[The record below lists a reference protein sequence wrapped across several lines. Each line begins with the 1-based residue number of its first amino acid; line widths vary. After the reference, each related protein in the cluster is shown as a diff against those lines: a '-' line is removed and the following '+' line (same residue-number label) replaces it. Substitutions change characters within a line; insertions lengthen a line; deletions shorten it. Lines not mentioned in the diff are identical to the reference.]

1 MLDHKISSEASLV
14 AQMVKHLPAVRET
27 WVRSPGWDGPLE
39 EGMAP
44 HSDVFNHYSG
54 GSDGKASACSAGD
67 LGSIPGL
74 GRSSGEGN
82 SNPLQ
87 YFCLE
92 NPMNR
97 GAWWAAVHRVKKE
110 LGMT

>member
-1 MLDHKISSEASLV
+1 MPLGHLYVYDFFGNMSIGLLPIFLLDCLYLFLLLNCMISLYIWG
-14 AQMVKHLPAVRET
+14 LPQCLSGKESAWT
-27 WVRSPGWDGPLE
+27 AGE
-39 EGMAP
+39 ER
-44 HSDVFNHYSG
+44 DT
-54 GSDGKASACSAGD
+54 
-67 LGSIPGL
+67 GSIRGS
-74 GRSSGEGN
+74 GRSSGEGK

-97 GAWWAAVHRVKKE
+97 GAWWAVVHRVTKE